1 MKINLELKNNYPSV
15 EFCYNNKCVII
26 RYWGGL
32 KFDKVVIKGEENIDQ
47 YGCYENPNLSE
58 QYYQETYENES

>member
-1 MKINLELKNNYPSV
+1 MNKTMKINFDLKNNYPSI

-32 KFDKVVIKGEENIDQ
+32 KFDKVVIYGGE
-47 YGCYENPNLSE
+47 
-58 QYYQETYENES
+58 

>member
-1 MKINLELKNNYPSV
+1 MMVMNCNRNNIIGKSMKINFELKNKYPNI

-32 KFDKVVIKGEENIDQ
+32 KFDKVVI
-47 YGCYENPNLSE
+47 YG
-58 QYYQETYENES
+58 NE